1 MNSES
6 FYLIDLLLRL
16 PRHSLFMSKARE
28 RRIWFSSSSSSL
40 HFVLV
45 EEVAWSVSLHCLPT
59 AGHAVVSKTRLK
71 VFDNKMKHIFEKCND
86 WSLFY
91 STFEKLRRK
100 RNSKHRPSKHYERFV
115 TLVPEPR
122 GVFRGVSDG
131 EVQLPFK
138 HDHIIIVLHVTYG
151 IIMSLKLE
159 SDGLIFQ

>member
-45 EEVAWSVSLHCLPT
+45 DEVAWSVSLHCLPT

-100 RNSKHRPSKHYERFV
+100 RNSKNRPSKHYERFV
-115 TLVPEPR
+115 TLVPGGESTQRCQWR
-122 GVFRGVSDG
+122 GGANEAKFCNPKKV
-131 EVQLPFK
+131 
-138 HDHIIIVLHVTYG
+138 HDAKTRPKKSPTPQNVTP
-151 IIMSLKLE
+151 
-159 SDGLIFQ
+159 